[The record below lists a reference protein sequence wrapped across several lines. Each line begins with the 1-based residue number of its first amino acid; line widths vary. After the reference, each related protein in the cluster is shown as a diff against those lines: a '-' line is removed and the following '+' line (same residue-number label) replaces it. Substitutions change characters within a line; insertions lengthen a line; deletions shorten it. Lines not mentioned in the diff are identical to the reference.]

1 MLLAT
6 MSHEQIFLDTSGLI
20 AVLDS
25 DDRFHQ
31 SACKIWEYWNTNGI
45 TLRTSNYVVLES
57 NALVQRRLGMK
68 VLHVLHEYLLAP
80 VDITWVSQDL
90 HHIAMI
96 TLWAANRRQLS
107 LVDCTSFEMMR
118 ELGLRNVF
126 TFDHHFAEQGFTCCP
141 QQ

>member
-1 MLLAT
+1 
-6 MSHEQIFLDTSGLI
+6 MSHEQIFLDTSGLM

-31 SACKIWEYWNTNGI
+31 SACKIWEYWNTNEV
-45 TLRTSNYVVLES
+45 TLQTSNYVVLES

-90 HHIAMI
+90 HHIAM
-96 TLWAANRRQLS
+96 TNLWAANRHQLS

-126 TFDHHFAEQGFTCCP
+126 AFDRHFAEQGFTCCP